1 MSKYKKPNSMNKKNK
16 NKKKNFSISNQY
28 YFTSSYYGLI
38 KSPSPEDIHK
48 IAYKVF
54 GTSHYFVV
62 TDL

>member
-1 MSKYKKPNSMNKKNK
+1 MNKKNK